1 MDQLYAIKRKTS
13 QGKDGKSISTHGTHI
28 SVFNFLILWWFYAIL
43 FCLSY
48 DVDEACHNPRFFEHH
63 LHLNQKSDWS
73 LRKEWIGR
81 LCRGGW
87 WTLRHLFAALV
98 RNYSFHI
105 IRSPV
110 LEVSCSIFLHEGTWS
125 PWLLPGR
132 RKRTNSESARYM
144 FHESFMPFS
153 QCHEVEV
160 LATPMLN
167 IKAHSIICLEM
178 IECQHHRRR
187 TSCNLSGWK
196 IHPRR
201 PPDFLRF
208 WEFHG
213 SHGNVS
219 RRDQSPNYLM
229 CSHVQP
235 SQRQKTDVA
244 CKTVT
249 LTKKAVYI
257 QHVVF
262 RCAESVFQTDWTDL
276 PRIIY
281 IYT

>member
-1 MDQLYAIKRKTS
+1 MPQPQIFWAPFAPQPKVRLES
-13 QGKDGKSISTHGTHI
+13 QERVNWTIMSWWMVDVEASICCFSQELFLPYHSIAST
-28 SVFNFLILWWFYAIL
+28 
-43 FCLSY
+43 
-48 DVDEACHNPRFFEHH
+48 
-63 LHLNQKSDWS
+63 
-73 LRKEWIGR
+73 
-81 LCRGGW
+81 
-87 WTLRHLFAALV
+87 
-98 RNYSFHI
+98 
-105 IRSPV
+105 

-196 IHPRR
+196 IHPR

-244 CKTVT
+244 CQRWLWRKRPSIFSMVCSGV
-249 LTKKAVYI
+249 LKVCSKLI
-257 QHVVF
+257 EQIC
-262 RCAESVFQTDWTDL
+262 RG
-276 PRIIY
+276 
-281 IYT
+281 

>member
-1 MDQLYAIKRKTS
+1 MPQPQIFWAPFAPQPKVRLES
-13 QGKDGKSISTHGTHI
+13 QERVNWTIMSWWMVDVEASICCFSQELFLPYHSIAST
-28 SVFNFLILWWFYAIL
+28 
-43 FCLSY
+43 
-48 DVDEACHNPRFFEHH
+48 
-63 LHLNQKSDWS
+63 
-73 LRKEWIGR
+73 
-81 LCRGGW
+81 
-87 WTLRHLFAALV
+87 
-98 RNYSFHI
+98 
-105 IRSPV
+105 

-257 QHVVF
+257 QHGVF
-262 RCAESVFQTDWTDL
+262 QCAESVFQTDWTDL

-281 IYT
+281 FYT